1 MHTTNATHLLSRIDS
16 LATPRTYWCS
26 SKWMHDKSKCVNQK
40 VNLVINEGDDEHVCL
55 EGSLSHVLAG

>member
-1 MHTTNATHLLSRIDS
+1 
-16 LATPRTYWCS
+16 
-26 SKWMHDKSKCVNQK
+26 MHDKSKCVNQK